1 MFVMSVFANP
11 IGRRSKMTVKLKNDL
26 AINLAGVNFQFQ
38 DSGRF
43 TAGTYS
49 FSESDLEKLYKFVQ
63 ENFEIS

>member
-1 MFVMSVFANP
+1 MP
-11 IGRRSKMTVKLKNDL
+11 VKLKNDL